1 MKHKLLYI
9 ITLVTP
15 IVFSGCLRTY
25 YPVVY
30 ESSAI
35 PMIFDYSD
43 STKESNKYY
52 GVDVT
57 ITKGSYINES
67 LQLLRGS
74 YTLVGTREYVNVNSR
89 LFGYAGVYH
98 VAGLENYDGA
108 KSVFGLGGEFGVN
121 FNFKIHSFKIGLG
134 ITGGVASE
142 FGGYYNFRKKADR
155 EGRISSD
162 QGLIFWTFSAFPLI
176 AYEFSQSSILST
188 QVNLGI
194 PGFLSPSIVLNNS
207 GYVYWL
213 SWVADFNDRENYLGR
228 RIVLGFMMNVN
239 MY

>member
-1 MKHKLLYI
+1 MKHKPLYI
-9 ITLVTP
+9 ITS
-15 IVFSGCLRTY
+15 IISFAFSGCLRTY

-35 PMIFDYSD
+35 PMIFDYND

-52 GVDVT
+52 SADVT
-57 ITKGSYINES
+57 ITKGSYKNES

-74 YTLVGTREYVNVNSR
+74 YTIVDTRDYVNFNSR
-89 LFGYAGVYH
+89 LFGYTGIYH

-108 KSVFGLGGEFGVN
+108 KSVFGLGGEFGAN
-121 FNFKIHSFKIGLG
+121 LNFKIHSLKIGLG

-155 EGRISSD
+155 EGRISSE
-162 QGLIFWTFSAFPLI
+162 QGLIFFTFSAFPVI
-176 AYEFSQSSILST
+176 AYEFSQSLILSA

-213 SWVADFNDRENYLGR
+213 SWVPDFDDRENYFGR
-228 RIVLGFMMNVN
+228 RIVMGFMMNVN
-239 MY
+239 MF